1 MRVPPI
7 PRLILYALGATLA
20 IALVIALSTSGAAF
34 GAYNQAWDGTSDVR
48 EIADTHSESTIALDV
63 GAYDTDRPSETVA
76 IILAPTEPYPA
87 ADADA
92 VRQFVE
98 SGGTLLVADNFGPT
112 EGDPPYGNT
121 VLADSGATARFDGA
135 QLRDEREY
143 YQSPALPVANQV
155 SEHPYTTGVDDLTLN
170 YGTAVEP
177 NDAETLVRTSEFA
190 YLDRDRS
197 GTLDDDEELT
207 RYSVVTVESVGDGQ
221 VIAVGD
227 PSVFI
232 NTMLNREGNTAFA
245 TALFQAHD
253 QAIFDYSRSGSQPPL
268 SVALLIF
275 QETPLVQGLAGLLGV
290 GLVWSVTAR
299 PGVIA
304 RLRDRVA
311 AVVPASVGGH
321 RSTERTGDQPSAP
334 TEAELMRY
342 LQDQYPEWED
352 ARLRRIVGG
361 IIQEE
366 SGTLDNE

>member
-1 MRVPPI
+1 MRFPPI
-7 PRLILYALGATLA
+7 PRLILYALGATLG

-34 GAYNQAWDGTSDVR
+34 GAYNQAWDGTSDIR
-48 EIADTHSESTIALDV
+48 EIADTHSESTIALNVD
-63 GAYDTDRPSETVA
+63 AYDTDRPSGTVA

-87 ADADA
+87 ADADV

-98 SGGTLLVADNFGPT
+98 NGGTLLVADNFGPT
-112 EGDPPYGNT
+112 EGEPPYGNT
-121 VLADSGATARFDGA
+121 VLADIGATARFDGA

-177 NDAETLVRTSEFA
+177 NDAETLVHTSEFA

-197 GTLDDDEELT
+197 GALDDDEELA
-207 RYSVVTVESVGDGQ
+207 RYPVVTIESVGDGQ
-221 VIAVGD
+221 IIAVGD

-232 NTMLNREGNTAFA
+232 NTMLDREGNAAFA

-253 QAIFDYSRSGSQPPL
+253 QAILDYSRSGSQPPL
-268 SVALLIF
+268 SVALLLF
-275 QETPLVQGLAGLLGV
+275 QETPLVQGLIGLLGV
-290 GLVWSVTAR
+290 GLVWSMTAR

-304 RLRDRVA
+304 RLRDRIA
-311 AVVPASVGGH
+311 AVVPAQLG
-321 RSTERTGDQPSAP
+321 RQTNTESTDRKPPAP

-342 LQDQYPEWED
+342 LQDQYPEWEE
-352 ARLRRIVGG
+352 ARLRRIVAG
-361 IIQEE
+361 IIQQEE
-366 SGTLDNE
+366 GTTDNE

>member
-7 PRLILYALGATLA
+7 PRLILYALAVTLG

-34 GAYNQAWDGTSDVR
+34 GAYNQAWDGTSDIR
-48 EIADTHSESTIALDV
+48 EVADTHSESTITLD
-63 GAYDTDRPSETVA
+63 GSAYDTDRPSETIA
-76 IILAPTEPYPA
+76 LIIAPTEPYPA

-92 VRQFVE
+92 VRQFVNN
-98 SGGTLLVADNFGPT
+98 GGTLLVADNFGPT
-112 EGDPPYGNT
+112 EGEPPYGNT

-143 YQSPALPVANQV
+143 YQSPALPVANLV
-155 SEHPYTTGVDDLTLN
+155 SEHPYTTGVNDLTLN

-177 NDAETLVRTSEFA
+177 NGAETLVQTSKFA

-197 GTLDDDEELT
+197 GTLDDDEELR
-207 RYSVVTVESVGDGQ
+207 RYPVVTIESVGDGQ

-232 NTMLNREGNTAFA
+232 NTMLSREGNAAFA
-245 TALFQAHD
+245 TALFQAHE
-253 QAIFDYSRSGSQPPL
+253 QAILDYSRSGSQPPL

-275 QETPLVQGLAGLLGV
+275 QDTPIAQGLTGLLGI

-299 PGVIA
+299 PGVVA
-304 RLRDRVA
+304 RLRDRIA
-311 AVVPASVGGH
+311 AVVPASIGGQ
-321 RSTERTGDQPSAP
+321 RNTERTDGQPPAP
-334 TEAELMRY
+334 TEAELMRH
-342 LQDQYPEWED
+342 LQEQYPEWED

-366 SGTLDNE
+366 RGTTDNE